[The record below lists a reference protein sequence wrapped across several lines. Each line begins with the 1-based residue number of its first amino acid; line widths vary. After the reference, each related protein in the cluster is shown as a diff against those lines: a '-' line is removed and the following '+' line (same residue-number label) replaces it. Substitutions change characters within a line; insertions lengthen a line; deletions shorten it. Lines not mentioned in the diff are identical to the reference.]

1 MPGVT
6 RTSARSDPLRWA
18 WWVSRSVG
26 IAATLTGVSL
36 GSGSALSQPVR
47 VFEQEIV
54 RQRGDFDCGPAALA
68 TLMAARSG
76 ADLDLTGLMARLG
89 VSAVETTRIR
99 EEGFSLEQL
108 ARLAQDAGA
117 NPQVIRISTESLSTI
132 RLPVLVY
139 LQLPTGPHFSVLTG
153 VAGHHVALADPSQGR
168 LIWTREDFL
177 SAWAP
182 RGEGY
187 LLSLREDPVG

>member
-1 MPGVT
+1 M
-6 RTSARSDPLRWA
+6 
-18 WWVSRSVG
+18 G
-26 IAATLTGVSL
+26 IAAALTGVSL
-36 GSGSALSQPVR
+36 GGDSASSQPVR

-54 RQRGDFDCGPAALA
+54 RQRADYDCGPAALA
-68 TLMAARSG
+68 TLIAARSG

-89 VSAVETTRIR
+89 VTAAETTRIR

-117 NPQVIRISTESLSTI
+117 NPQVIRTSAASLSTI

-139 LQLPTGPHFSVLTG
+139 LQLPTGSHFSLLTG
-153 VAGHHVALADPSQGR
+153 LAGHHVALAGPSQGR

-177 SAWAP
+177 RAWAP

>member
-1 MPGVT
+1 M
-6 RTSARSDPLRWA
+6 
-18 WWVSRSVG
+18 G
-26 IAATLTGVSL
+26 IAAALTGVSL
-36 GSGSALSQPVR
+36 GSGSASSQPVR

-54 RQRGDFDCGPAALA
+54 RQQGDFDCGPAALA
-68 TLMAARSG
+68 TMMAAHSD
-76 ADLDLTGLMARLG
+76 AHLDLKGLMARLS
-89 VSAVETTRIR
+89 VSAAETARIR

-117 NPQVIRISTESLSTI
+117 NPQVVRVSAMSLATL

-139 LQLPTGPHFSVLTG
+139 LQLPTGPHFSLLTG
-153 VAGHHVALADPSQGR
+153 LAGHHVALADPSQGR

-177 SAWAP
+177 IAWAP

>member
-1 MPGVT
+1 M
-6 RTSARSDPLRWA
+6 S
-18 WWVSRSVG
+18 
-26 IAATLTGVSL
+26 IAAALTGVSL
-36 GSGSALSQPVR
+36 GSDSASSQPVR

-54 RQRGDFDCGPAALA
+54 RQRGDYDCGPAALA
-68 TLMAARSG
+68 TLMAARHG
-76 ADLDLTGLMARLG
+76 ADLDLTGLMARFG
-89 VSAVETTRIR
+89 VSAAETTRIR

-117 NPQVIRISTESLSTI
+117 NPQVIRISAASLSTI
-132 RLPVLVY
+132 RLPVLVH
-139 LQLPTGPHFSVLTG
+139 LQLPTGPHFSLLTG
-153 VAGHHVALADPSQGR
+153 LAGHHVALADPSQGR